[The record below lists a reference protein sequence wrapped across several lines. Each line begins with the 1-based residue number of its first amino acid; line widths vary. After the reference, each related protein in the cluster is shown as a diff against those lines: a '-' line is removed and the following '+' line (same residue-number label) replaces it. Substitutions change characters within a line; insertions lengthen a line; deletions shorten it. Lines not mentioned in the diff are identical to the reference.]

1 MKILLLILGLFFSG
15 GVFAEP
21 SDWVNKELISKPITY
36 MTYGLNKCTENF
48 ANVSAAAYSPICSYD
63 WEENRL
69 IFATTEVE
77 SEQLLSATD
86 MDEAVKYC
94 KSKIN
99 IVLKMFTEGKDI
111 FLITLYLNGFM
122 PDGYSYASDPNRSD
136 KLKEF
141 VQRSLIR
148 IQTVHEESLNDGT
161 VWICEW
167 KYNQPEPSIR
177 KGKAF

>member
-21 SDWVNKELISKPITY
+21 SDWVNKELISKPVTY
-36 MTYGLNKCTENF
+36 MTFGLNKCTQRFEKDSDKVNT
-48 ANVSAAAYSPICSYD
+48 PICRYD

-69 IFATTEVE
+69 IFAITDTPSPVV
-77 SEQLLSATD
+77 LGATD
-86 MDEAVKYC
+86 INEAAKYC
-94 KSKIN
+94 KN
-99 IVLKMFTEGKDI
+99 NLNFVLEMFSEGDDF
-111 FLITLYLNGFM
+111 FLTRLYLNGFL
-122 PDGYSYASDPNRSD
+122 PDGYSYASDPNRQD
-136 KLKEF
+136 KLKKF

-148 IQTVHEESLNDGT
+148 FQTTHEETQNDGT

-177 KGKAF
+177 KGDAF